1 MVRSRSVV
9 LPASLVAAAGLLC
22 VSGWSF
28 IAPSAPPTP
37 REQMHPVLAGSAAA
51 LLAAAPMPAYA
62 GGMFDFGLTLPFVA
76 ITFLTMMA
84 VLNALWFAP
93 VTAEV
98 DERNA
103 KLLQTLSEATDML
116 SKADAIQVK
125 YTADIKAARDAAS
138 KALVEARA
146 AQDQVL
152 KAEFAAATTKR
163 ASEAAELKANL
174 DKETA
179 AKMKAAEGEI
189 EKRKADFIKETLAE
203 VALA

>member
-1 MVRSRSVV
+1 MAVPRSRSSALAAVF
-9 LPASLVAAAGLLC
+9 VAAAAFAGL
-22 VSGWSF
+22 SF
-28 IAPSAPPTP
+28 VAPSGPARQQVPNPSAA
-37 REQMHPVLAGSAAA
+37 VAGAAA

-76 ITFLTMMA
+76 VTFLLMMT

-93 VTAEV
+93 VTEEV

-116 SKADAIQVK
+116 SKADEIQVQ
-125 YTADIKAARDAAS
+125 YTADIKEARKKAS
-138 KALVEARA
+138 KALIEARA
-146 AQDQVL
+146 EQETVL

-163 ASEAAELKANL
+163 ESEAAELKAKL
-174 DKETA
+174 DEETA
-179 AKMKAAEGEI
+179 KKMKDAEPEI
-189 EKRKADFIKETLAE
+189 EKRKADFIKTTLSE